1 MAVLTITTAFAALS
15 GILLVVLSI
24 PVSRRRFGA
33 RVALGHGSDQVL
45 HARMRAQANFC
56 EYMPFG
62 LALVGLS
69 EANGLAY
76 KWVLASAAF
85 LLIGRV
91 IHAAGMWAAPSGR
104 KRTSIRLR
112 ATGMLLTWG
121 VLTLDSLGLLYR
133 LFRP

>member
-1 MAVLTITTAFAALS
+1 MAVLPITTAFAALS
-15 GILLVVLSI
+15 GIMLVVLSI

-85 LLIGRV
+85 LLIGRGSMPPECGQRRRV
-91 IHAAGMWAAPSGR
+91 GGGRASG
-104 KRTSIRLR
+104 SEQP
-112 ATGMLLTWG
+112 AY
-121 VLTLDSLGLLYR
+121 S
-133 LFRP
+133 